1 MTNDDLETEPQDQRE
16 EWCLPGTAAT
26 AESIPGLLYDS
37 EAPQQQAPQQMKISA
52 APAPAPAPAG
62 SRSWLRR
69 AVGWPSQLWS
79 ALCCV
84 LGWLSQLWPALLDI
98 ASASYFATEWHDS
111 VINPEAPEVLQV
123 VAKTRG
129 KTQHYQNPT
138 TFAFDLTWHDLQAR
152 KRPMFNPTREV
163 SELEAAALN
172 HALSVRRKTISTVGG
187 AVFLTIGIILEA
199 VGRDISILT

>member
-1 MTNDDLETEPQDQRE
+1 MTDDDLETEPQDQCE
-16 EWCLPGTAAT
+16 EWCLPGPAAT

-37 EAPQQQAPQQMKISA
+37 EAPQRQAPQQVKSSA

-69 AVGWPSQLWS
+69 AVGWP
-79 ALCCV
+79 
-84 LGWLSQLWPALLDI
+84 SQLWPALLDI

-138 TFAFDLTWHDLQAR
+138 TFAFDLTWHDLQDR
-152 KRPMFNPTREV
+152 KRPMVNPTREV

-172 HALSVRRKTISTVGG
+172 HALSVRRKTISTAGG

>member
-1 MTNDDLETEPQDQRE
+1 MTNDDPKTEPQDQSE
-16 EWCLPGTAAT
+16 EWCLPSPATT

-37 EAPQQQAPQQMKISA
+37 EAPQQQAPQQVKSSA
-52 APAPAPAPAG
+52 APAPTLADPQ
-62 SRSWLRR
+62 SWLRR
-69 AVGWPSQLWS
+69 SFGWPSQLWS
-79 ALCCV
+79 AICSV
-84 LGWLSQLWPALLDI
+84 GGWLSQLWPALLDI

-111 VINPEAPEVLQV
+111 VINPDAPEVLQV

-138 TFAFDLTWHDLQAR
+138 TFAFDLTWHDLQNR

-172 HALSVRRKTISTVGG
+172 HALSVRRKTISTAGG

-199 VGRDISILT
+199 TGRNISILT